1 MIYKR
6 NLSSNDYILLY
17 LKEFINEV
25 SLCKKI
31 INLKNKLENF
41 YNILYHFNRWENISG
56 EHLHMMNNYNNN
68 NLGCS
73 LIFNEE
79 DFIAVKDYRS
89 TFYNLT
95 GISYQIVSLVQEL
108 IKKRRDFI
116 ENDNDLI
123 GKNLFILEDKLYSIL
138 GKEIM
143 IKMKIN

>member
-31 INLKNKLENF
+31 INLKNKLENAD
-41 YNILYHFNRWENISG
+41 NILYHLDRWENISG

-68 NLGCS
+68 NFS

-79 DFIAVKDYRS
+79 DFIVVKDYRS

-108 IKKRRDFI
+108 IKKRRGFI

-123 GKNLFILEDKLYSIL
+123 GKNLFIIEDKLYSIL

-143 IKMKIN
+143 KKIK

>member
-6 NLSSNDYILLY
+6 YLSSNDYILLY
-17 LKEFINEV
+17 LKEFINEI

-31 INLKNKLENF
+31 INLKNKLENAD
-41 YNILYHFNRWENISG
+41 NIIYHINRWENISG
-56 EHLHMMNNYNNN
+56 EHLYMMSNHNNKF
-68 NLGCS
+68 S

-79 DFIAVKDYRS
+79 DYIAIKDIRYN
-89 TFYNLT
+89 FYNIT

-108 IKKRRDFI
+108 IKRRNEFI

-123 GKNLFILEDKLYSIL
+123 GKKLFIIEDKLYSTL

>member
-31 INLKNKLENF
+31 INLKNKLENAD
-41 YNILYHFNRWENISG
+41 NILYHLDRWENISG

-68 NLGCS
+68 NFS

-79 DFIAVKDYRS
+79 DFIVVKDYRS

-108 IKKRRDFI
+108 IKKRRGFI

-123 GKNLFILEDKLYSIL
+123 GKNLFIIEDKLYSIL

>member
-31 INLKNKLENF
+31 INLKNKLEKAEI
-41 YNILYHFNRWENISG
+41 ILYHINRWENISG
-56 EHLHMMNNYNNN
+56 EYLYMMSNHNNKF
-68 NLGCS
+68 S

-79 DFIAVKDYRS
+79 DYIAIKDIRYN
-89 TFYNLT
+89 FYNIT

-108 IKKRRDFI
+108 IKRRNEFI

-123 GKNLFILEDKLYSIL
+123 GKKLFIIEDKLYSTL

-143 IKMKIN
+143 IKMK

>member
-17 LKEFINEV
+17 LKEFINEI

-31 INLKNKLENF
+31 IHLKNNLENAD
-41 YNILYHFNRWENISG
+41 NILYHLDRWENISG
-56 EHLHMMNNYNNN
+56 EHLHMMSNYNNN
-68 NLGCS
+68 NFS

-79 DFIAVKDYRS
+79 DFIAVKDYRNR
-89 TFYNLT
+89 FYNLT

-108 IKKRRDFI
+108 IKRRNEFI

-123 GKNLFILEDKLYSIL
+123 GKNLFIIEDKLYSIL